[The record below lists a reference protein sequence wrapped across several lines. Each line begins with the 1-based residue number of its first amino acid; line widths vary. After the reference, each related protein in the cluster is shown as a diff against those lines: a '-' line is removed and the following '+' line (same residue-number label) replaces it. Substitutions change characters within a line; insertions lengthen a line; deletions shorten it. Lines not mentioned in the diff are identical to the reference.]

1 MTDDS
6 VTNEN
11 FFKLTSVELGACAKG
26 NFYQSYCHLSFI
38 TQVRAKKSGFHH
50 LGIIEGGELELF

>member
-38 TQVRAKKSGFHH
+38 TQVRAK
-50 LGIIEGGELELF
+50 